1 MAFYLTKPREFNIC
15 TGKNDLNGAN
25 NRLDRNAPLIRLVSS
40 NNFLAPFGLIGS
52 PHGPGMAISGKT
64 VG

>member
-15 TGKNDLNGAN
+15 TVKNDLNGAN
-25 NRLDRNAPLIRLVSS
+25 NRLDRKAALIRLMSS
-40 NNFLAPFGLIGS
+40 NNFLAQFGLIGS
-52 PHGPGMAISGKT
+52 PQGPGTAISRQA